1 MSAVAMNMPQASR
14 TPAPAAT
21 QAVAPAAGTS
31 APAES
36 AVAPFLDT
44 LRRELGEAMQ
54 LPAETTAPAP
64 EPVSVPSLADSTLQ
78 MQLAQAVA
86 KPAAKPAATDAA
98 TTQTEKETKPDVAD
112 VSALLPLLHN
122 LMAPLMHANVA
133 AQVATASQAPTDAA
147 VDSVGADTPAARN
160 PAAAAAKLA
169 LQTDAGLAGANG
181 GDRSAPSV
189 PSLDAAL
196 ASLARAT
203 TVEQPATRAQDAVVK
218 LPAGDSS
225 QWRQPLTQAL
235 GDRLEVMRSRGSD
248 TAVIRLDPPMMG
260 RIDIQIRHEAGALK
274 VSISATHGEVLRQLQ
289 GIGESLRADLSQRQ
303 FGDVTVQVTDSA
315 ASRFA
320 QGDSDGSRRQSQ
332 SEQQEPGRALAEA
345 ESGHEPGGFRLAGD
359 QE

>member
-21 QAVAPAAGTS
+21 QAVAPGTS
-31 APAES
+31 APAEP
-36 AVAPFLDT
+36 AAAPFLDT
-44 LRRELGEAMQ
+44 LRRELGEAAQ
-54 LPAETTAPAP
+54 LPAETTAPTP

-78 MQLAQAVA
+78 MQLAQAMTTS
-86 KPAAKPAATDAA
+86 AAKPAASDAA

-133 AQVATASQAPTDAA
+133 AQLANAGQAPTDAS

-160 PAAAAAKLA
+160 PASAAAKLA
-169 LQTDAGLAGANG
+169 LQTDSGLASANG

-189 PSLDAAL
+189 PSLDATL

-203 TVEQPATRAQDAVVK
+203 AVEQPATRAQDAVVK
-218 LPAGDSS
+218 LPSDSS

-315 ASRFA
+315 ASRFS
-320 QGDSDGSRRQSQ
+320 QGDSEGGRRQSQ

>member
-31 APAES
+31 APAEP

-86 KPAAKPAATDAA
+86 KPAATDAA

-133 AQVATASQAPTDAA
+133 PQLANAGQAPTDAS

-203 TVEQPATRAQDAVVK
+203 AVEQPATRAQDAVVK
-218 LPAGDSS
+218 LPSDSS

-320 QGDSDGSRRQSQ
+320 QGDSDGGRRQSQ